1 MKNTDTKTF
10 INYICVQCFKKED
23 GVFERIRS
31 SEAFKFKLILRGK
44 MELHRSRFYV
54 KGMERK
60 RAFQIEELKIGIV
73 VRIQTVRKAMG
84 SHYILINHSC
94 DENDCLGL
102 KWGQSFH
109 FHLTSQEHWK
119 QGSNTKAVLRD
130 FEEKLCE
137 HAQLLSLLFIW
148 NSSKNTVVSPW
159 AKLVYLRSLS
169 PLKNALKIKCSPS
182 LLGIWLAAQLTELQV
197 IRRDCSL
204 LF

>member
-10 INYICVQCFKKED
+10 INYTCVQCFKKED
-23 GVFERIRS
+23 AVFWRIRS
-31 SEAFKFKLILRGK
+31 SGTFKFKPILKGK

-60 RAFQIEELKIGIV
+60 RAFQAKELKIGIV
-73 VRIQTVRKAMG
+73 VRLQTVRKAMG
-84 SHYILINHSC
+84 NHDILINHSC

-102 KWGQSFH
+102 KWGESFR
-109 FHLTSQEHWK
+109 FHATSQEHWK
-119 QGSNTKAVLRD
+119 QGGKMKKVLRD

-169 PLKNALKIKCSPS
+169 PSKNAFKISIPLPPGD
-182 LLGIWLAAQLTELQV
+182 LLGSPAYWATGN
-197 IRRDCSL
+197 
-204 LF
+204 